1 MRSITIKARAY
12 YRKGKLVSRPS
23 FNRKITP
30 KLLRAAKR
38 NLARGRSRWQEMS
51 QIARVRSPGSSLKI
65 AAHNLGLK
73 HIPKLEAR

>member
-1 MRSITIKARAY
+1 MKTIKIAAKSY

-30 KLLRAAKR
+30 RLVKAARK

-51 QIARVRSPGSSLKI
+51 QIARARSPGSSLKI
-65 AAHNLGLK
+65 ATHNLGLK
-73 HIPKLEAR
+73 HIPKLEAK